1 MTAGIPPINGPEN
14 PRKELR
20 ETYFRA
26 VRAYQAND
34 LAGASRL
41 LRDILAVDP
50 HNIDAHELTGIVMLA
65 GGNHASAYQIL
76 KAVAGVKP
84 TDELA
89 QFRLAEAA
97 ETMGQADVA
106 DRALRRAALAHP
118 QSGGAQL
125 RLLKYLL
132 ARGAASNALFH
143 ARRNVILGDFSSQAF
158 SIRAKILWGQGDLG
172 AARSD
177 LKRSLVVS
185 PEFSGDMLPLAQ
197 LHQNANDVNGAEKLY
212 RRFSKI
218 LQPRDP
224 QGWTSYQDLLWS
236 RRRGGEAT
244 PLLKRALILAP
255 AEPILWQ
262 RMVNAEWQH
271 EDPSFAATAAAM
283 CGRDDP
289 RAWMLVIQLLAGHV
303 RGSQF
308 AVRAG
313 EALRR
318 VRLGAE
324 RSPQMRFFLAEMS
337 FAMGD
342 LQATEVELLRFF
354 REVSDG
360 LERRTPSMEHDIGC
374 LLFLYFLL
382 FQAEIEDCARFA
394 GLLDPALGG
403 DSESCFNF
411 RKLKLLLGMLTAYK
425 EQPHVWKSS
434 KRRIVS
440 LPVWGA
446 KYVDMWLKYSLR
458 SLFGAENRKLWETG
472 ETVFHFFTT
481 PEDWKRLQADPVFL
495 NFCGRQPTVFLD
507 VSPILQ
513 SGLQASS
520 YQALSLSHWASM
532 FLARDEEADFIGLV
546 ADYIFSDGSMAYLAE
561 RAEAA
566 GLKAAFTVDFWV
578 AGEAAEP
585 VFDGMIAADG
595 SLSISPEEMVR
606 IFADNSSARIYF
618 NAAGPTLDSIPSDPS
633 RLFTRLPNGLR
644 IDNLQ
649 PQLFFAT
656 PEVLKGFWFP
666 RLPMTDN
673 GLVDFVLMSTGSL
686 ENSEVLVDPQRF
698 GCIVLDYNEEER
710 AKTGH
715 YPARLK
721 SWNCVRDLAEQI
733 VRSRLWSPG
742 RQWALH
748 NPLYVSFDG
757 APPQTQDADQFMEAV
772 LSGLPEPQSFDQV
785 DMVAQVGRDAFRS
798 FLAEWK
804 SAD

>member
-1 MTAGIPPINGPEN
+1 M
-14 PRKELR
+14 
-20 ETYFRA
+20 RA
-26 VRAYQAND
+26 VRAYRAND
-34 LAGASRL
+34 LAAAARL
-41 LRDILAVDP
+41 LQDVLAADP
-50 HNIDAHELTGIVMLA
+50 NNIDAHELTGIVLLA
-65 GGNHASAYQIL
+65 GGNHASAFQIL
-76 KAVAGVKP
+76 KAVAGAKP
-84 TDELA
+84 ADELA

-97 ETMGQADVA
+97 ENVGQADVA

-125 RLLKYLL
+125 RILKFLA
-132 ARGAASNALFH
+132 ARGAATNALVH

-158 SIRAKILWGQGDLG
+158 SIRAKIQFGQSDVGS
-172 AARSD
+172 ARSD

-185 PEFSGDMLPLAQ
+185 PELSGDMLPLAQ
-197 LHQNANDVNGAEKLY
+197 LYQNANDVNGAEKLY

-224 QGWTSYQDLLWS
+224 QGWIAYQDLLWS

-244 PLLKRALILAP
+244 PMLKRALILAP

-262 RMVNAEWQH
+262 RMVDAEWKH

-283 CGRDDP
+283 CGRENP
-289 RAWMLVIQLLAGHV
+289 RAWMLVIQLLAGHR
-303 RGSQF
+303 RGREF
-308 AVRAG
+308 AARAV

-318 VRLGAE
+318 VRLGAG
-324 RSPQMRFFLAEMS
+324 RSPQMRFFLAEMA

-342 LQATEVELLRFF
+342 LGATEVELLRFF
-354 REVSDG
+354 REVRDG
-360 LERRTPSMEHDIGC
+360 LERRDPSMEHDIGC

-382 FQAEIEDCARFA
+382 FQGEIEDCARFA
-394 GLLDPALGG
+394 DLLDPALGG
-403 DSESCFNF
+403 DPDSQFNF
-411 RKLKLLLGMLTAYK
+411 RKLKLLLGLLTAYK
-425 EQPHVWKSS
+425 EQPHSWSSS
-434 KRRIVS
+434 KRRIIS

-446 KYVDMWLKYSLR
+446 KYVDMWLKYSLP
-458 SLFGAENRKLWETG
+458 SLFGARNRKLWETG

-481 PEDWKRLQADPVFL
+481 PEDWKRLQADPVFRS
-495 NFCGRQPTVFLD
+495 FCGRHRTVFLN

-532 FLARDEEADFIGLV
+532 FLARDEGADFIGLV
-546 ADYIFSDGSMAYLAE
+546 ADYIFSDGSMAYLLE
-561 RAEAA
+561 RAETA
-566 GLKAAFTVDFWV
+566 GLKAAFTVDLWV

-606 IFADNSSARIYF
+606 VFAGNSSARIYF

-656 PEVLKGFWFP
+656 ADVLKGFWFP

-686 ENSEVLVDPQRF
+686 DDSEVLVDPQRF

-721 SWNCVRDLAEQI
+721 SRNSVRDLAEQI

-742 RQWALH
+742 RQWALR

-757 APPQTQDADQFMEAV
+757 EPPQTQDADRFMEAV
-772 LSGLPEPQSFDQV
+772 LSYLPEPRSFDQV
-785 DMVAQVGRDAFRS
+785 DMVAKVGRDAFRR

-804 SAD
+804 STD